1 MKNLRDIIYK
11 AGIREVVGNTDT
23 VISGITIDSRSVN
36 SRFLFIAMRGLQ
48 TDGHL
53 FITQAVKAGATA
65 IVCETIPDH
74 ISSDV
79 TYVRV
84 QDTSDSL
91 STIASNFYDHPDKK
105 LSIIGVTGTNGKTSI
120 VTLLYKLFWES
131 GIPSGLISTI
141 KNMVGSV
148 ETDARFTTPD
158 PIGLNM
164 LLSDM
169 VNAGC
174 EYVFME
180 VSSHA
185 VVQKRIAGIQFT
197 GGVFTN
203 LTHDH
208 LDYHKNFMA
217 YLQAKKT
224 FFDCLEKEAFALTN
238 IDDKNGLVM
247 LQNTRA
253 VKKTYGLLSMADFH
267 ARILESGINGMHLQ
281 IGNQDVWCRLI
292 GRYNAYNLLAV
303 FAVTSLL
310 GLDKEKVLTI
320 LSSATPPEGRFDHF
334 IGRDHITAIVDYA
347 HTPDALENVLKA
359 IQEIRSGNESL
370 ITVVGC
376 GGNRDTAKRP
386 VMASIA
392 ATYSDKVLL
401 TSDNPRMEDP
411 EKIIDDMKK
420 GLDPVGVRKSVVIV
434 NRKEAIRAACAMANK
449 HDIIL
454 VAGKGHEKY
463 QEIKGVRA
471 PFDDKQI
478 LQDMLNPISSY

>member
-11 AGIREVVGNTDT
+11 AGILEVVGNTDLD
-23 VISGITIDSRSVN
+23 ISGITIDSRSVGN
-36 SRFLFIAMRGLQ
+36 RFLFIALRGLQ

-53 FITQAVKAGATA
+53 YISQAEKAGATA
-65 IVCETIPDH
+65 IVCETIPEYK
-74 ISSDV
+74 SADV
-79 TYVRV
+79 TYIRV
-84 QDTSDSL
+84 HEPSDSL
-91 STIASNFYDHPDKK
+91 GIIASNFYDHPDKK
-105 LSIIGVTGTNGKTSI
+105 LRIIGVTGTNGKTSI
-120 VTLLYKLFWES
+120 VTLLHKLFLES
-131 GIPSGLISTI
+131 GIRPGLISTI
-141 KNMVGSV
+141 KNMTGTV
-148 ETDARFTTPD
+148 ETDARYTTPD

-169 VNAGC
+169 VHAGC

-185 VVQKRIAGIQFT
+185 VVQKRIAGIQFR

-203 LTHDH
+203 ITHDH

-224 FFDCLEKEAFALTN
+224 FFDHLGREAFALTN

-253 VKKTYGLLSMADFH
+253 VKKTYGLQSMADFH
-267 ARILESGINGMHLQ
+267 AKILESSINGMHLQ
-281 IGNQDVWCRLI
+281 VDNQDVWCRLI
-292 GRYNAYNLLAV
+292 GRYNVYNLLAV
-303 FAVTSLL
+303 YAVASLL
-310 GLDKEKVLTI
+310 GLDKEDVLTI
-320 LSSATPPEGRFDHF
+320 LSRLLPPEGRFDHF
-334 IGRDHITAIVDYA
+334 TGRDEITAIVDYA

-359 IQEIRSGNESL
+359 IQEIRSGHESL

-411 EKIIDDMKK
+411 EKIIEDMKE
-420 GLDPVGVRKSVVIV
+420 GLDPVGLRKSVVIV
-434 NRKEAIRAACAMANK
+434 NRKEAIKAACAMANK

-463 QEIKGVRA
+463 QEIKGVRT
-471 PFDDKQI
+471 PFDDKQ
-478 LQDMLNPISSY
+478 LLKDMLTPING